1 MMEAVITQDR
11 QELER
16 LEGIIRENVGAFY
29 EIGDSLTKIR
39 LNRYYHKV
47 LRFET
52 FEEYCKA
59 RWDFKRSY
67 AKYLIA
73 ATSVIDNL
81 STMATIVAKPVTET
95 QCRPL
100 ARLPADQQLIAW
112 QKAVETAPDGK
123 ITAAHVYK
131 IVKGM
136 TMADA
141 EVKEKKALRKGCDAV
156 KVDPEFQAAW
166 DVMYS
171 SIKKLRIMN
180 WRTMAQDDAI
190 KRLSALVDV
199 LNIGKEEAI
208 NV

>member
-1 MMEAVITQDR
+1 V
-11 QELER
+11 
-16 LEGIIRENVGAFY
+16 N
-29 EIGDSLTKIR
+29 K
-39 LNRYYHKV
+39 YYHTV
-47 LRFET
+47 LKFES
-52 FEEYCKA
+52 FEEYCKK
-59 RWDFKRSY
+59 RWDFASNY
-67 AKYLIA
+67 ARRLIA
-73 ATSVIDNL
+73 SAATVENIKSVPIG
-81 STMATIVAKPVTET
+81 TFPATESQA
-95 QCRPL
+95 RPL
-100 ARLPADQQLIAW
+100 VRLTADQQLIAW

-123 ITAAHVYK
+123 ITAAHVCK

-141 EVKEKKALRKGCDAV
+141 EVKEKTALRKGADAV

>member
-1 MMEAVITQDR
+1 MEAVIIQDR

-16 LEGIIRENVGAFY
+16 LEEIIRENVGAFY
-29 EIGDSLTKIR
+29 EVGMALMKIR
-39 LNRYYHKV
+39 VNKYYHDI
-47 LRFET
+47 LGYET
-52 FEEYCKA
+52 FERYCKA
-59 RWDFKRSY
+59 RWDFTRMY
-67 AKYLIA
+67 AHYLIKSSMVIENVNNCLQKP
-73 ATSVIDNL
+73 ATES
-81 STMATIVAKPVTET
+81 

-100 ARLPADQQLIAW
+100 LRLTADQQLIAW

-123 ITAAHVYK
+123 ITAAHVCK

-141 EVKEKKALRKGCDAV
+141 EVKEKTALRKGADAV

>member
-1 MMEAVITQDR
+1 MMEALITQDR

-39 LNRYYHKV
+39 VNKYYHKV
-47 LRFET
+47 LKFET
-52 FEEYCKA
+52 FEEYCKK
-59 RWDFKRSY
+59 RWDFKRAHAYRLIDS
-67 AKYLIA
+67 AK
-73 ATSVIDNL
+73 VIDVL
-81 STMATIVAKPVTET
+81 SPIGDKKSVTES
-95 QCRPL
+95 QVRPL
-100 ARLPADQQLIAW
+100 TRLTADQQLIAW
-112 QKAVETAPDGK
+112 TKAVETAPDGK

-141 EVKEKKALRKGCDAV
+141 AVKEKTALRKGADVV

>member
-1 MMEAVITQDR
+1 MEAVIIQDR

-16 LEGIIRENVGAFY
+16 LEGIIRKNVGAFY
-29 EIGDSLTKIR
+29 EIGYALTMIR
-39 LNRYYHKV
+39 MNKYYHKV

-52 FEEYCKA
+52 FEEYCKN
-59 RWDFKRSY
+59 RWDYSRIRAFQ
-67 AKYLIA
+67 LIQA
-73 ATSVIDNL
+73 VEVRENLLTRVNIEPTSEKQI
-81 STMATIVAKPVTET
+81 
-95 QCRPL
+95 RPL
-100 ARLPADQQLIAW
+100 VRLTADQQLIAW
-112 QKAVETAPDGK
+112 TKAVETAPDGK
-123 ITAAHVYK
+123 ITAAHVCK
-131 IVKGM
+131 IVKAM

-141 EVKEKKALRKGCDAV
+141 EVKEKTALRRGAHVV
-156 KVDPEFQAAW
+156 KIDPEFQAAW

-199 LNIGKEEAI
+199 LTIGKEEAI

>member
-1 MMEAVITQDR
+1 MEVVITQDR

-39 LNRYYHKV
+39 DKKYYLEV
-47 LRFET
+47 LGFET
-52 FEEYCKA
+52 FEEYCKK
-59 RWDFKRSY
+59 RWDFGKWY
-67 AKYLIA
+67 AYKIIES
-73 ATSVIDNL
+73 TSVMKQLDNCPIRP
-81 STMATIVAKPVTET
+81 TTES
-95 QCRPL
+95 QARPL
-100 ARLPADQQLIAW
+100 ARLAADQQLIAW

-136 TMADA
+136 TIADA
-141 EVKEKKALRKGCDAV
+141 EEKEKTVLRKGSDAV

-166 DVMYS
+166 DGLYS
-171 SIKKLRIMN
+171 SIKKLRIMK
-180 WRTMAQDDAI
+180 WRTMSREDAV
-190 KRLSALVDV
+190 KRVSALVDV
-199 LNIGKEEAI
+199 LNIGKEAG

>member
-1 MMEAVITQDR
+1 MEVVITQNK

-29 EIGDSLTKIR
+29 KVGMALMKIR
-39 LNRYYHKV
+39 DEKYYCDV
-47 LRFET
+47 LAFVT
-52 FEEYCKA
+52 FEAYCKA
-59 RWDFKRSY
+59 RWDFKKSY
-67 AKYLIA
+67 AYYLIS
-73 ATSVIDNL
+73 ATSAVDNISSL
-81 STMATIVAKPVTET
+81 STIVEKPTTEN

-141 EVKEKKALRKGCDAV
+141 EVKEKKALRKGADAV

>member
-1 MMEAVITQDR
+1 MKAVITQDR

-16 LEGIIRENVGAFY
+16 LEGIIQENVGAFY
-29 EIGDSLTKIR
+29 KVGMALMKIR
-39 LNRYYHKV
+39 DEKYYCDV
-47 LRFET
+47 LAFVT
-52 FEEYCKA
+52 FEAYCKA
-59 RWDFKRSY
+59 RWD
-67 AKYLIA
+67 IA
-73 ATSVIDNL
+73 RRTAYQYIDAVKTIENVRHGAQNTSI
-81 STMATIVAKPVTET
+81 PVNER
-95 QCRPL
+95 QVRPL
-100 ARLPADQQLIAW
+100 TLLPTDQQLIAW

-131 IVKGM
+131 IVKEM

-141 EVKEKKALRKGCDAV
+141 EVKEKKALRKGADAV

-180 WRTMAQDDAI
+180 WRTMTQDDAI

>member
-1 MMEAVITQDR
+1 MEAVIIQDR

-29 EIGDSLTKIR
+29 EIGDSLMKIR
-39 LNRYYHKV
+39 KEKYYCDV
-47 LRFET
+47 LGYQT
-52 FEEYCKA
+52 FEEYCRK
-59 RWDFKRSY
+59 RWDFTGRY
-67 AKYLIA
+67 ARGLMA
-73 ATSVIDNL
+73 STGVIDNL
-81 STMATIVAKPVTET
+81 AGTIVPLKPVTES

-100 ARLPADQQLIAW
+100 VRLTADQQLIAW
-112 QKAVETAPDGK
+112 TKAVETAPDGK

-141 EVKEKKALRKGCDAV
+141 EVKEKKALRKGADAV

-199 LNIGKEEAI
+199 LTIGKEEAI

>member
-1 MMEAVITQDR
+1 MEAVIIQDR

-39 LNRYYHKV
+39 VNKYYHKV
-47 LRFET
+47 LKFET
-52 FEEYCKA
+52 FEEYCKK
-59 RWDFKRSY
+59 RWDFASRY
-67 AKYLIA
+67 AERLIA
-73 ATSVIDNL
+73 SVKVIEN
-81 STMATIVAKPVTET
+81 MRPIGRIPETET
-95 QCRPL
+95 QARPL

-141 EVKEKKALRKGCDAV
+141 EVKEKKALRKGADAV
-156 KVDPEFQAAW
+156 KIDPEFQAAW